1 MISKKICNELTEIQ
15 EEIII
20 EIGFFEELINEIQ
33 KITNNPENFK
43 KKDLSEYLNNLLK
56 RRKDKNEC

>member
-56 RRKDKNEC
+56 SRKDKSEC